1 MPSGRIDATTQVD
14 VGPTAIRDRTEQGI
28 LDVVFAEAGPLT
40 RVDIAARTGLSKP
53 TVNAA
58 VRRLEKDGL
67 LAPTGTQTGR
77 QGRVATFYEL
87 AASAGAVMAVE
98 LNPTVIRVAVSDL
111 LGRNVTHD
119 QFAPPHSP
127 EDVARQLEKV
137 VVEVSDRVRGDRIPL
152 RAVAISVAKPVDPRT
167 LAVIELPDTPYPEGL
182 VQPAHILSEQIDA
195 PLLVDNDVNLAA
207 LGELHTGVARD
218 VANFAFIYVGAGI
231 GCGIVVDGRIMRGSR
246 GLAGEIGY
254 LPSRAVGP
262 GERHGLARTVAEL
275 GLGPR
280 RANAWYSDT
289 IAEGRT
295 LLGAAERG
303 EREALAAVAEAGRAL
318 GEAAMAIA
326 AVIDPELI
334 VLGGPIGANRL
345 LLGEVQRTLD
355 KLAPAPISVAMSVLG
370 ESAPL
375 RGALELARRHGRDNL

>member
-1 MPSGRIDATTQVD
+1 
-14 VGPTAIRDRTEQGI
+14 
-28 LDVVFAEAGPLT
+28 
-40 RVDIAARTGLSKP
+40 
-53 TVNAA
+53 
-58 VRRLEKDGL
+58 
-67 LAPTGTQTGR
+67 
-77 QGRVATFYEL
+77 
-87 AASAGAVMAVE
+87 MAVE

-137 VVEVSDRVRGDRIPL
+137 VVEVSDRVRGDGIPL

-207 LGELHTGVARD
+207 LGELHTGVARE

-231 GCGIVVDGRIMRGSR
+231 GCGIVVDGRVMRGSR

-262 GERHGLARTVAEL
+262 GERHGLARAVAEL

-295 LLGAAERG
+295 LLDAAERG

-334 VLGGPIGANRL
+334 VLGGPIGANQL
-345 LLGEVQRTLD
+345 LLTEVQRTLD
-355 KLAPAPISVAMSVLG
+355 KLAPAPISVAMSVSG
-370 ESAPL
+370 RERTAARSARTGPASRARQPLASRASRIQLTCAVGGVPDGHCTGPL
-375 RGALELARRHGRDNL
+375 RIPPSTTARSRRRREQIPVTRSWPR